1 VKIPDSPAIASNIWK
16 LHVIQ
21 ALTQALFMIPIIVL
35 FWQSHGLNL
44 KQIML
49 LQAGFALT
57 VFILEIPTGY
67 LADRWGR
74 RNTLILGCCFG
85 FAAYLSY
92 ATGETFWRFL
102 LAEIL
107 IGIGSSLLS
116 GTIEAMTYDTLL
128 ELGREREYRKI
139 AGNQAFY
146 EFNTEAASGILGG
159 LLGAVSLVLPLWL
172 TAIPMALAVLTAA
185 SLQEPKRYTLH
196 EPKHLKTILR
206 TSAHALF
213 RHPGLRM
220 VILTFG
226 LISSLSLIF
235 FWFFQPYQSLVGV
248 PVAFFGITHALTVAA
263 GAFAAKSV
271 SWFEKRVDDRLLLI
285 IPALLT
291 VVCFLSL
298 SLPPASFLLIF
309 FLISRLSW
317 HFVGPLSADLI
328 NRMTSSDVRATVLS
342 VRSFFSRLLFVCAS
356 PFVGALADA
365 RGIPYALS
373 TSGIIG
379 GIVLVLAFVSMRSA
393 WREIPT

>member
-1 VKIPDSPAIASNIWK
+1 
-16 LHVIQ
+16 
-21 ALTQALFMIPIIVL
+21 MIPIIVL
-35 FWQSHGLNL
+35 FWQSNGLNL

-49 LQAGFALT
+49 LQSGFALT

-74 RNTLILGCCFG
+74 RNTLVLGCCFG
-85 FAAYLSY
+85 FAAYISY
-92 ATGETFWRFL
+92 ATSETFWRFL

-107 IGIGSSLLS
+107 VGVGSSLLS

-128 ELGREREYRKI
+128 ELGRAREYRKI

-185 SLQEPKRYTLH
+185 SLQEPKRHTLK
-196 EPKHLKTILR
+196 EPQHLKAILR

-213 RHPGLRM
+213 KHPGLRM

-248 PVAFFGITHALTVAA
+248 PVALFGITHALTVAA

-285 IPALLT
+285 IPALVT
-291 VVCFLSL
+291 VFCFLSL

-373 TSGIIG
+373 ISGVIG